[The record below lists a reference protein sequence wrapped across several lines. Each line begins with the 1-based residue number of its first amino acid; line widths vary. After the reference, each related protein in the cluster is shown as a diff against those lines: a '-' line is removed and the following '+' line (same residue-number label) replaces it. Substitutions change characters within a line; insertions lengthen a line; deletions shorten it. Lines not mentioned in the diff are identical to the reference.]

1 MGLFRR
7 KRPAPTH
14 LNEPAATPVI
24 MEAPEITDVPENI
37 DLVSPAEEAAQFVIK
52 KTVIRTHYVGGVA
65 IPVNVPKMGPPTD
78 LPPTVQ

>member
-7 KRPAPTH
+7 KLSILPPS
-14 LNEPAATPVI
+14 EPAISSVEEEKPAA
-24 MEAPEITDVPENI
+24 EAFETI
-37 DLVSPAEEAAQFVIK
+37 DPMISPAEEAVQFVLK

-78 LPPTVQ
+78 SPPAVQ